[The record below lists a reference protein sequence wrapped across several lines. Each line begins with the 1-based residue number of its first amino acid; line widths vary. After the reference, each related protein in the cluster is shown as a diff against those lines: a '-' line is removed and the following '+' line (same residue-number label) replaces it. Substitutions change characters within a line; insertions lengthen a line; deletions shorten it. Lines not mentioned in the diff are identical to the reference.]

1 MSCCGGKRAQ
11 VAASSVPRGPRVPDE
26 PVQPAAPAASERKPR
41 IFRYVGESSLTVRG
55 AVSGRA
61 YRFSRPG
68 DRIEV
73 AYDDA
78 FAMMAERGVKAVD
91 LS

>member
-1 MSCCGGKRAQ
+1 MRCCGDKRARA
-11 VAASSVPRGPRVPDE
+11 AASSVRREPRAPDE
-26 PVQPAAPAASERKPR
+26 PVQPAAAASERTPR
-41 IFRYVGESSLTVRG
+41 IFQYVGESSLTVRG

-68 DRIEV
+68 DRVEV

-78 FAMMAERGVKAVD
+78 FAMMAERGVRAAD

>member
-1 MSCCGGKRAQ
+1 VFQ
-11 VAASSVPRGPRVPDE
+11 
-26 PVQPAAPAASERKPR
+26 
-41 IFRYVGESSLTVRG
+41 YVGESSLTVRG